1 MVLGSANYSLGPAFQ
16 LRYRQGKLLLTGSA
30 KPSCSWL
37 FSCHCDCNLR
47 QNTILHFLKP
57 RRKDV
62 KVGEKRQT
70 YFGSKATKE
79 IWGVLPIQHLLLMLL
94 FPRFLRLYIYISRLQ
109 APTVFH
115 LPDALWV
122 SLDSMMNCNVQI
134 LKLPENW
141 AGSCTTPNEVC
152 PVYPWVPAAHLLKA
166 VQDLMY
172 RNWLFSW
179 KLVNHTQSI

>member
-1 MVLGSANYSLGPAFQ
+1 MGRPANPTSSPDAVISQVL
-16 LRYRQGKLLLTGSA
+16 
-30 KPSCSWL
+30 
-37 FSCHCDCNLR
+37 
-47 QNTILHFLKP
+47 
-57 RRKDV
+57 
-62 KVGEKRQT
+62 KV
-70 YFGSKATKE
+70 
-79 IWGVLPIQHLLLMLL
+79 
-94 FPRFLRLYIYISRLQ
+94 IYISRLQ

-141 AGSCTTPNEVC
+141 AGNCTTLNEVC

-179 KLVNHTQSI
+179 KLVNHIQSI

>member
-94 FPRFLRLYIYISRLQ
+94 FPRFLRLYIYIQATGTNCLSSSRCSLGLAGQHDELQ
-109 APTVFH
+109 C
-115 LPDALWV
+115 PD
-122 SLDSMMNCNVQI
+122 
-134 LKLPENW
+134 PE
-141 AGSCTTPNEVC
+141 
-152 PVYPWVPAAHLLKA
+152 AA
-166 VQDLMY
+166 
-172 RNWLFSW
+172 
-179 KLVNHTQSI
+179 